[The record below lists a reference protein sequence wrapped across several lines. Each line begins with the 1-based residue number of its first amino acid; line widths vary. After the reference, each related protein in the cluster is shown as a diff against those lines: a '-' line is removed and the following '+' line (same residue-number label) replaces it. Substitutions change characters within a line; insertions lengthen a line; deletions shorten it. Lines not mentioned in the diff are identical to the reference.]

1 MYNVGSVVVHPTHG
15 TGILKA
21 ITQMV
26 VLGRP
31 TNYYVFDFA
40 LNDLNK
46 VMIPVDK
53 AAQAGI
59 RLPVQ
64 ASVLDK
70 ALNYLSSE
78 ENLVPE
84 ARTNFHR
91 IHKDYSERV
100 SSGDILEVAKVYKAL
115 CIKGADKELGLK
127 DKMLYEKTEKLLLGE
142 IEATYHISADESRSK
157 LRDSLRLGNE

>member
-1 MYNVGSVVVHPTHG
+1 MFELGSVVVHPTHG
-15 TGILKA
+15 TGVVKS

-31 TNYYVFDFA
+31 TNYYVFDFS

-53 AAQAGI
+53 AEQIGI

-64 ASVLDK
+64 ASVLDR
-70 ALNYLSSE
+70 ALAYLSSA
-78 ENLVPE
+78 ENLIPD
-84 ARTNFHR
+84 ARSNFHR

-100 SSGDILEVAKVYKAL
+100 ASGDILEVAKVYKAL
-115 CIKGADKELGLK
+115 SVKGMEKELGLK
-127 DKMLYEKTEKLLLGE
+127 DKMLHEKTEKLLLGE
-142 IEATYHISADESRSK
+142 IEATYHITSEESRCK
-157 LRDSLRLGNE
+157 LRDSLCLDS

>member
-1 MYNVGSVVVHPTHG
+1 MFQPGSKVVHPIHG
-15 TGILKA
+15 TGIVTE

-31 TNYYVFDFA
+31 TRYYVFDFA

-53 AAQAGI
+53 AEQIGI
-59 RLPVQ
+59 RLPVDEI
-64 ASVLDK
+64 VLDE
-70 ALNYLSSE
+70 ALHYLSSDE
-78 ENLVPE
+78 HLVPE

-100 SSGDILEVAKVYKAL
+100 SSGNILEVAKVYKAL
-115 CIKGADKELGLK
+115 SVKALEKELGLK

-142 IEATYHISADESRSK
+142 IGATYQIGPDESRIK
-157 LRDSLRLGNE
+157 LKESLNLNA